1 MKSGGNISGF
11 KESGGAIQHVMTIR
25 LVGPP
30 LDELAVVGGLLD
42 DTGRVDGK
50 RVIAPHAK
58 RMVDMGGVHNCS
70 RWALIASGLR
80 ARKEQLLYFNGV
92 LTPKHRTCNRF
103 CPHIICHHRNSCT
116 HALLWS
122 SSEYDLQS
130 TRS

>member
-50 RVIAPHAK
+50 RAIAPHAK
-58 RMVDMGGVHNCS
+58 RMVDMGGIHNCS
-70 RWALIASGLR
+70 CWVLLR
-80 ARKEQLLYFNGV
+80 VVCAPGKSNL
-92 LTPKHRTCNRF
+92 
-103 CPHIICHHRNSCT
+103 CT
-116 HALLWS
+116 STVS
-122 SSEYDLQS
+122 SHPNTELAIGSAPI
-130 TRS
+130 

>member
-58 RMVDMGGVHNCS
+58 RMVDMGGIHNCS
-70 RWALIASGLR
+70 CWVLFCEWFARQER
-80 ARKEQLLYFNGV
+80 ATFVLQRCPHTQTPNLQSVLPPYNMSPPQQLHAFLVVEQLRV
-92 LTPKHRTCNRF
+92 
-103 CPHIICHHRNSCT
+103 
-116 HALLWS
+116 
-122 SSEYDLQS
+122 
-130 TRS
+130 